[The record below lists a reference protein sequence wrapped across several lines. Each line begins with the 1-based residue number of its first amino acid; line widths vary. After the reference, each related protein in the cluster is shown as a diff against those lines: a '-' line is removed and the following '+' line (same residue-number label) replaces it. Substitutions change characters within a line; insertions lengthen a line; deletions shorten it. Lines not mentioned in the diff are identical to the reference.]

1 MYNDG
6 FPFCTYS
13 LLLKVA
19 LLSSVSN
26 TYCMPPKFFRFNR
39 EPPKKD
45 PELLQDAHQFL
56 DDLSARFNAELYGEL
71 DPPEYVDGYNER
83 LRAFQVAMMADD
95 VASFPNPGE
104 IYSDML
110 FGSMK
115 VHLQGISD
123 KAKEAN
129 AGPPDVPYFNTASAI
144 INIILYGKYLLDGIM
159 TEQIVEPHAA
169 DAAAVAQRFT
179 QIFGGEQLTTYLDT
193 LTQLVELSLE
203 TEH

>member
-1 MYNDG
+1 
-6 FPFCTYS
+6 
-13 LLLKVA
+13 
-19 LLSSVSN
+19 
-26 TYCMPPKFFRFNR
+26 MPPKFLNFNR

-56 DDLSARFNAELYGEL
+56 DDLSARFDAELYGEL

-83 LRAFQVAMMADD
+83 LRAFQVAMMADT
-95 VASFPNPGE
+95 VESFPNPGE
-104 IYSDML
+104 IHIDML
-110 FGSMK
+110 IGSMK

-129 AGPPDVPYFNTASAI
+129 AGTPDVPYFNTVSAI
-144 INIILYGKYLLDGIM
+144 INIIVYGKYLRDGNM

-169 DAAAVAQRFT
+169 DAASVAQRFT